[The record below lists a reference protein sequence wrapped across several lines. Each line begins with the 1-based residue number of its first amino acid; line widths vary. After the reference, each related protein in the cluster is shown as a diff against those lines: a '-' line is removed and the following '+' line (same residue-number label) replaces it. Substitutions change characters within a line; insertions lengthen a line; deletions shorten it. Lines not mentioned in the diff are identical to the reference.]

1 MGLLDELV
9 GSWRAGFRVALRMLP
24 AHAPG
29 WGARPAWATSWRRCS
44 PSIRPGRAA
53 GFGGLLEQFQRAGFG
68 DQVSSWV
75 STEPNRSIPPEA
87 VEQFGRG
94 GVAEIARR
102 AGVSEQDA
110 SRGLSQLMPEVVD
123 RVTPSGELPDAASL
137 LASVESLA
145 NRLGAR

>member
-1 MGLLDELV
+1 MGNVMAALLPVDQ
-9 GSWRAGFRVALRMLP
+9 
-24 AHAPG
+24 
-29 WGARPAWATSWRRCS
+29 ART
-44 PSIRPGRAA
+44 G
-53 GFGGLLEQFQRAGFG
+53 GGLGGLLEQFQRAGFG

-87 VEQFGRG
+87 VEQVFGRG